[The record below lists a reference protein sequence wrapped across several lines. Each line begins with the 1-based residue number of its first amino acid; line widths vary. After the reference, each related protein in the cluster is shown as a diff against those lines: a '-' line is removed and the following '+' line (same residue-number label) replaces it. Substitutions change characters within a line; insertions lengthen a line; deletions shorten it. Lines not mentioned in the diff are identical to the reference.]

1 VWNGVKPGEESK
13 QLENKRNEAQ
23 VLQDRLSYFSEIPRK
38 DQMQSRERDI
48 FLSSTEVEPVGPIKV
63 YLVYFFRK

>member
-1 VWNGVKPGEESK
+1 MKPGEESK